1 MWENYKCLLKKI
13 KEYQTSREI
22 DKVYGLKGSVLFRCN
37 FSQIDLQVET
47 VSIQMPAG
55 YLVVIEK

>member
-1 MWENYKCLLKKI
+1 MLVKKI

-22 DKVYGLKGSVLFRCN
+22 DKVYGLKGSVLYRCN

-47 VSIQMPAG
+47 VSTKMPAG